1 MELDKKDF
9 ISLKNED
16 KILATFPH
24 PKNQEKILAIF
35 SLPYKNPPQNTKLT
49 ALYKNKKEE
58 IFIKTLEGNYKSEKL
73 SVENKKF
80 FHLKLLKNALLKNLK
95 KLMQFIVLILQKLY
109 LMALLIRL

>member
-1 MELDKKDF
+1 MKAFFLFLSLALWLFGAQNFELIKGQALFLELDKKDF

-16 KILATFPH
+16 KILATLPH

-73 SVENKKF
+73 SVENKKVF
-80 FHLKLLKNALLKNLK
+80 PPRTHC
-95 KLMQFIVLILQKLY
+95 
-109 LMALLIRL
+109 

>member
-1 MELDKKDF
+1 M
-9 ISLKNED
+9 KNED

-58 IFIKTLEGNYKSEKL
+58 IFYK
-73 SVENKKF
+73 NF
-80 FHLKLLKNALLKNLK
+80 GR
-95 KLMQFIVLILQKLY
+95 QLQK
-109 LMALLIRL
+109 